1 MRNQTV
7 AAGSPYAF
15 PPRSRG
21 PAAASCGGH
30 LHALLNIALH
40 SNAEVNDLFRRAA
53 VEADAG
59 RRPALY
65 REAEERIVSDAP
77 WILLGRANLSAL
89 RHPSIRGP
97 MLEPLSHC
105 RLDRLWRSE

>member
-1 MRNQTV
+1 M
-7 AAGSPYAF
+7 P
-15 PPRSRG
+15 
-21 PAAASCGGH
+21 C
-30 LHALLNIALH
+30 LNIALY